1 MERLAAARKQAPD
14 VDQLRADLDVLLA
27 VATLYLD
34 LIPRDERMTLPE
46 LFRLQD
52 VEDVVSRH
60 GKRY

>member
-1 MERLAAARKQAPD
+1 MERLATARKQTPD

-34 LIPRDERMTLPE
+34 MIPDDEKMTLPE

-52 VEDVVSRH
+52 VEDVVARH

>member
-1 MERLAAARKQAPD
+1 MERLAALRKQAPD
-14 VDQLRADLDVLLA
+14 ADQLRADMDVLLA

-34 LIPRDERMTLPE
+34 AFRDDEKMTLPE
-46 LFRLQD
+46 KMRLQE

>member
-1 MERLAAARKQAPD
+1 MERLAALRKQAPD
-14 VDQLRADLDVLLA
+14 ADQLRADLDTLLA

-34 LIPRDERMTLPE
+34 AFRDDEKMTLPE